1 MRLGHG
7 HRSAAFGGLDGR
19 GEAGEA
25 RADDRQVWFHES
37 GPPVWCPLVR
47 KVAGNLWKVPLNL
60 PGVDPEIVAAAQQG
74 DALALDRLLDELAP
88 YVRRLCARTAPAAAD
103 DATQEALL
111 AIFKG
116 LPALRAPEAI
126 MTWAR
131 SVTVR
136 TAIRVARRQDVEVAA
151 EEARVD
157 RHDSS
162 PEGLVD
168 IDDALARLPVSQR
181 VVLVLRTREGLSE
194 QEIATTLGIP
204 MGTVKSRLHRARAA
218 FREVW
223 ES

>member
-1 MRLGHG
+1 M
-7 HRSAAFGGLDGR
+7 
-19 GEAGEA
+19 
-25 RADDRQVWFHES
+25 
-37 GPPVWCPLVR
+37 
-47 KVAGNLWKVPLNL
+47 AGNLREVPANL
-60 PGVDPEIVAAAQQG
+60 LGVDPEIVAAAQQG

-88 YVRRLCARTAPAAAD
+88 YVRRLCARIAPAAAD

-111 AIFKG
+111 AVFRG
-116 LPALRAPEAI
+116 LPSLRAPEAI
-126 MTWAR
+126 VTWVR

-136 TAIRVARRQDVEVAA
+136 TAIRLARRHDLEVAA
-151 EEARVD
+151 EEPPVG
-157 RHDSS
+157 RHAASL
-162 PEGLVD
+162 EGLVD

-204 MGTVKSRLHRARAA
+204 TGTVKSRLHRARAA